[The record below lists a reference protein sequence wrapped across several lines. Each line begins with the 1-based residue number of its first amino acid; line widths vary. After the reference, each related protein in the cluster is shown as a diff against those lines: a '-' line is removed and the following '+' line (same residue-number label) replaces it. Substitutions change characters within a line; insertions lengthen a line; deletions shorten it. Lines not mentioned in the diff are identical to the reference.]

1 MAENESGQEKTE
13 PATPRRIEQARED
26 GQLARSRELPG
37 ALIAVAGAGAA
48 WLFGAE
54 MIRHFAGWFAHAI
67 HQASTRHEDIQAGL
81 DAIGLHGTLVLMPWL
96 LIVLFAGV
104 GGTLVLGGWNLSA
117 KALVPKGDRL
127 DPIKGMGRLFGTS
140 AWVEV
145 SKTLLKFFLVAGLSF
160 AVIWWLRDDIARL
173 PRMDAT
179 AGFGV
184 AGEILMAVFAAGAL
198 ALLIISAIDA
208 PWQLYNHAKQLR
220 MTREEVKRE
229 AKDTDG
235 KPEIKQRQRELQAQM
250 ASGRMMEQVPD
261 ADVVV
266 VNPIHVAVALRY
278 DASRMDAP
286 QVVAKGLGDIAANIR
301 RVAEENAVPILE
313 APPLARALYR
323 VTELEQSIPPGL
335 FTAVAEVLTWVYR
348 LRAGN
353 TDARFEKPQPE
364 VDAELGMPIE

>member
-37 ALIAVAGAGAA
+37 ALIAMAGVGAA
-48 WLFGAE
+48 WLFGGEIVA
-54 MIRHFAGWFAHAI
+54 HYSGWFAHAI
-67 HQASTRHEDIQAGL
+67 HQASARHDDVQAGL
-81 DAIGLHGTLVLMPWL
+81 DAMGLHGTLILLPWL
-96 LIVLFAGV
+96 FIVLVAGV

-117 KALVPKGDRL
+117 KALVPKGERL
-127 DPIKGMGRLFGTS
+127 DPIKGMGRRFGVS

-145 SKTLLKFFLVAGLSF
+145 SKTLLKFLLVAGLSF
-160 AVIWWLRDDIARL
+160 AVIWWLRDDISRL
-173 PRMDAT
+173 PRMEAG
-179 AGFGV
+179 AGFGRV
-184 AGEILMAVFAAGAL
+184 GEILMAVFAAGAL

-235 KPEIKQRQRELQAQM
+235 KPEIKQRQRELQMQA
-250 ASGRMMEQVPD
+250 ANGRMMERVPE

-266 VNPIHVAVALRY
+266 VNPVHVAVALRY
-278 DASRMDAP
+278 DATRMDAP
-286 QVVAKGLGDIAANIR
+286 QVVAKGLGEVAANIR
-301 RVAEENAVPILE
+301 RIAEEHSVPVLE

-323 VTELEQSIPPGL
+323 VTEVEQSIPPGL
-335 FTAVAEVLTWVYR
+335 FAAVAEVLTWVYR
-348 LRAGN
+348 LKAGN
-353 TDARFEKPQPE
+353 IQGLDRPQPA
-364 VDAELGMPIE
+364 VDDNLGRPIE